1 MLPFHPIPLLAVNA
15 LKFAIGKATPEG
27 KTTMTALLILSL
39 FSWTI
44 IISKARQI
52 AIARKWTKKFL
63 AAYASTRDPLDI
75 KRRGEEFVGA
85 PAYQLYIR
93 GADELDYHLKNN
105 PVAAGS
111 VKILNND
118 PALGHGNTDP
128 LAHAATTRV
137 SVSSFEAMKVVMEEA
152 AAGEAMRW
160 KRG

>member
-1 MLPFHPIPLLAVNA
+1 MHPFHPIPLLATNA
-15 LKFAIGKATPEG
+15 LSFAIKMATPEG

-75 KRRGEEFVGA
+75 KRRDEEFTGA

-105 PVAAGS
+105 PVAVS
-111 VKILNND
+111 SLKIVNHD
-118 PALGHGNTDP
+118 PALGHGNTDH
-128 LAHAATTRV
+128 LARATTTRV
-137 SVSSFEAMKVVMEEA
+137 STASYEAIK
-152 AAGEAMRW
+152 
-160 KRG
+160 